1 MTMTPQTEAVDLVS
15 IAVAIGR
22 LETKVDRLHAFEAR
36 LRTVEDDVTA
46 IKASNKPRAPWYVIA
61 SGFAGVAAFLA
72 FALDALGKLL

>member
-1 MTMTPQTEAVDLVS
+1 MTPPQTDTVDLVS

-46 IKASNKPRAPWYVIA
+46 IKAASKPGAPWYAV
-61 SGFAGVAAFLA
+61 AGGLAGLAAALA
-72 FALDALGKLL
+72 FGIDALGQLL